1 MCGLIGLVATSRPL
15 GPWFPEA
22 ILSAGHR
29 GPDAATYWLPD
40 MPGPCSVES
49 FLAPEIPPS
58 HVALGF
64 TRLRI
69 LDLSEAAAQPM
80 VVPGRA
86 TVVFNGEIY
95 NFVELRQELEAA
107 GWSFRSTGDT
117 EVLLK
122 GYLHWG
128 IELLPRLNGMWA
140 LAIYDADKRS
150 VLLSR
155 DRFGEK
161 PLFWTRW
168 DDGFAFGSEIK
179 QLTVLPGVNRR
190 LSRER
195 AAEYLITGRPLSGG
209 TSTWFEGIEQIEPGT
224 WMEIGPG
231 RRRRSG
237 RYYRAIAAI
246 QSRSVKDWEETFAA
260 LLSDAVRLR
269 LRADV
274 QIGTSLSSGVDSAT
288 ILAEAI
294 AHGGT
299 HHSFTLASDDRRID
313 ESARAQALALAAGST
328 WHAIRPE
335 PQEFA
340 DVWDLLTFQHE
351 YPVSRTSIYGQWK
364 IHEAARALNI
374 LVMLDGQGADEIL
387 GGYYKFF
394 AAVVWRHIRRSPIT
408 AAPDLLSFARHVGGW
423 WTLASG
429 YRYFGPLSGASRRRS
444 FVLPGLLP
452 ERAPAS
458 PGLADGASMR
468 LADIERWSLPN
479 LLSYADRSAMAHG
492 VETRLPYL
500 DFRLVD
506 LALAMPDEV
515 LVRGGWTKWPLRRA
529 LARLGFP
536 AAAWRRGKMGF
547 GVPQSAWLHG
557 PLSAAIDEWRT
568 RPHPVWG
575 EVASEEAL
583 EGMRQTLRP
592 GSSRLT
598 DDLLFE
604 AVALDRFFRVWIP

>member
-1 MCGLIGLVATSRPL
+1 MCGLIGLVGTSRSL
-15 GPWFPEA
+15 GQWFPQA

-29 GPDAATYWLPD
+29 GPDAATYWLQD
-40 MPGPCSVES
+40 MLGPRSVEA
-49 FLAPEIPPS
+49 FLESEIS
-58 HVALGF
+58 ASQVALGF

-86 TVVFNGEIY
+86 TLVFNGEIY

-107 GWSFRSTGDT
+107 GCSFRSTGDT

-140 LAIYDADKRS
+140 MAIYDAEKRS

-161 PLFWTRW
+161 PLFWTPW
-168 DDGFAFGSEIK
+168 EEGFAFSSEIK

-190 LSRER
+190 LNRAR

-209 TSTWFEGIEQIEPGT
+209 TASWFEGIEQIEPGT

-231 RRRRSG
+231 RRKRLG
-237 RYYRAIAAI
+237 RYYDAVAAI
-246 QSRSVKDWEETFAA
+246 QSRSATDWEESFAA

-274 QIGTSLSSGVDSAT
+274 QIGTSLSSGVDSAA

-313 ESARAQALALAAGST
+313 ESAGAQALALAAGST
-328 WHAIRPE
+328 WHAVRPE

-340 DVWDLLTFQHE
+340 DHWDLLTFQHE

-364 IHEAARALNI
+364 IHEAARALGI
-374 LVMLDGQGADEIL
+374 VVMLDGQGADEIL

-394 AAVVWRHIRRSPIT
+394 ASVLWRRVRRSPIT
-408 AAPDLLSFARHVGGW
+408 SARDIVSFSRHVGGL
-423 WTLASG
+423 WTLGAG
-429 YRYFGPLSGASRRRS
+429 YRYFGPFSGASRRRS
-444 FVLPGLLP
+444 LVLPGLLAAD
-452 ERAPAS
+452 APAS

-468 LADIERWSLPN
+468 LADIGRWSLPN

-500 DFRLVD
+500 DVRLVD
-506 LALAMPDEV
+506 LALAMPDEI
-515 LVRGGWTKWPLRRA
+515 LVRAGWTKWPLRRA

-536 AAAWRRGKMGF
+536 AAAWRRGKLGF
-547 GVPQSAWLHG
+547 GVPQAAWMHG
-557 PLSAAIDEWRT
+557 PLSSAIHEWRA
-568 RPHPVWG
+568 RPHPAWG
-575 EVASEEAL
+575 EVAGQEPL
-583 EGMRQTLRP
+583 RRLRRTLRP
-592 GSSRLT
+592 GSGRLA

-604 AVALDRFFRVWIP
+604 AVALDRFLRVWIP